1 MDNSL
6 AKKRVVVTGM
16 GVVTSLGNDIETF
29 FGNLLAGKSGI
40 DRVTAFD
47 TAEFPCQIGAEVRDF
62 VPTDW
67 MDHKEVRRNDR
78 YVHLGMAASKLAVE
92 HAKLDVTKVDSER
105 FGVLLA
111 SGIGGLDTIAKQS
124 RILFERGPRR
134 VSPFMIPSLIANMAS
149 GVVAIEFGARGPNFS
164 IVSACSSST
173 HAIGESM
180 RILQTG
186 DADIMI
192 AGGSEAAI
200 TSLGYAG
207 FCSMKAMSTRNDE
220 PERASRP
227 FEKSRDG
234 FVMGEGAGIL
244 ILETL
249 EHAQARGATIYCELA
264 GYAASC
270 DAFHITQPDAEGLGL
285 STAVKNALKK
295 AGVGPA
301 DVDYV
306 NAHGTSTP
314 YNDRFETVALKKV
327 FGDSAK
333 DVLISST
340 KSMTGHLLGAAGA
353 IEAVVCAKV
362 IETGEIPPTI
372 NYDEPDPECDLN
384 YVPNT
389 KVSRKVKVA
398 VSNNSGFGGHNA
410 TLLFREFT
418 P

>member
-1 MDNSL
+1 MENYL
-6 AKKRVVVTGM
+6 AQKRVVVTGM

-29 FGNLLAGKSGI
+29 FGNLLAGKSGV
-40 DRVTAFD
+40 DHVSAFD
-47 TAEFPCQIGAEVRDF
+47 VTDFPCRIGSEVKDF

-78 YVHLGMAASKLAVE
+78 YVHLGMAASKLAVA

-105 FGVLLA
+105 MGVLLA
-111 SGIGGLDTIAKQS
+111 SGIGGLDTIEKQS
-124 RILFERGPRR
+124 RVLFERGPRR

-149 GVVAIEFGARGPNFS
+149 GVVAIEFGAKGPNFS

-207 FCSMKAMSTRNDE
+207 FCSMKAMSTRNDD
-220 PERASRP
+220 PQRASRP

-249 EHAQARGATIYCELA
+249 EHAQARGATIYCELG

-285 STAVKNALKK
+285 SMAVNNALKK
-295 AGVGPA
+295 SGVVPEE
-301 DVDYV
+301 VDYV

-314 YNDRFETVALKKV
+314 YNDRFETVALRKV

-333 DVLISST
+333 NVLVSST

-389 KVSRKVKVA
+389 KVSRKVRIA
-398 VSNNSGFGGHNA
+398 LSNNSGFGGHNA
-410 TLLFREFT
+410 TLLLREFRA
-418 P
+418 